1 MITKAFELDTKT
13 LKTVPPEILDEH
25 HVLAHFYERIAEL
38 ARGTANDHV
47 RIGMYG
53 DSNMT
58 MDYLSGEIRRVFQ
71 KRFGDGGHGFVTAAK
86 HLAQARPLGDAGDT
100 PARP

>member
-1 MITKAFELDTKT
+1 PASLELATLPTTGNSVAPVCPPMDMELTKAFELDTKT

-58 MDYLSGEIRRVFQ
+58 MDYITGEMRRTLQ
-71 KRFGDGGHGFVTAAK
+71 ARFGD
-86 HLAQARPLGDAGDT
+86 AG
-100 PARP
+100 